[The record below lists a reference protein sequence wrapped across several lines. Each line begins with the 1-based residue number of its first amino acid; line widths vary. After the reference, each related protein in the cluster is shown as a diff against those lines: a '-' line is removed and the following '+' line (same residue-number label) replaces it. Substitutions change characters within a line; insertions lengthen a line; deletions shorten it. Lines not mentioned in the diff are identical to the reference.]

1 MSTAAVDTRPFE
13 EEALFNPAFLAMI
26 VRDAAAD
33 HMKRADARGLPTVL
47 AYLIAPLA
55 LHGPTRRTLP
65 GNVTSQMAEW
75 TRGHPEALIGLAD
88 RARALRP
95 LVSDGIRLGLLHG
108 LLRSSGGT
116 LEAVPLGRR
125 PRGMPRSEDVDACLV
140 KSRFL
145 GRWFAEQPD
154 PITAMAWWGLR
165 P

>member
-1 MSTAAVDTRPFE
+1 MSSAAVGTRPFE
-13 EEALFNPAFLAMI
+13 EEALFNAAFLAMV

-33 HMKRADARGLPTVL
+33 HAERSDGRGLPTVL

-55 LHGPTRRTLP
+55 LHGPTRRSLP
-65 GNVTSQMAEW
+65 GKVTSQMGEW

-108 LLRSSGGT
+108 LLRSRGAT
-116 LEAVPLGRR
+116 LEGMPLGRR
-125 PRGMPRSEDVDACLV
+125 PRGMARSEDVDACLA

-154 PITAMAWWGLR
+154 PMTAMVWWGLR